1 MLQSTNFILCD
12 QLLVDQESLT
22 KESQEVRRVASV
34 EENEYPKLSELQDR
48 SASLQAQHFDV
59 RIGHLDGLIIFL

>member
-1 MLQSTNFILCD
+1 M
-12 QLLVDQESLT
+12 DQENLAQ
-22 KESQEVRRVASV
+22 EGQEVRKVASV
-34 EENEYPKLSELQDR
+34 EGNEYPKLSELQDR